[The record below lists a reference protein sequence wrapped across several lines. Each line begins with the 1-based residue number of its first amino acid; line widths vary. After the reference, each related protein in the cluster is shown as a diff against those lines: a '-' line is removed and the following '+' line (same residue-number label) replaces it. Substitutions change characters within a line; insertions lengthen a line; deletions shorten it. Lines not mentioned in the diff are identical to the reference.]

1 MAALIVLNRHPESR
15 SLSGRSG
22 LGRGFGPGVA
32 LAALVVF
39 VARATATDTNAVI
52 SGWLAAQS
60 NIQTWEADFKQTRT
74 LKTLTKP
81 LIASGHLRFASPDR
95 FRWELLA
102 PSQTI
107 ALRDADQM
115 WVIYPMLKRAERY
128 RFDEKTSGEWRE
140 TLSLLEAGFP
150 RNRAE
155 LASRFHVVS
164 ILETNGNWQLAL
176 QPSSA
181 FARKLMRQITVGLA
195 TNDYALTSTEL
206 EFVDG
211 SRMRNDFTNAVYNPK
226 VEENIFKWKPGE
238 EFKVTEPLGR

>member
-1 MAALIVLNRHPESR
+1 MAALTAPNRSSESR
-15 SLSGRSG
+15 ALSGRSG
-22 LGRGFGPGVA
+22 LGRRLGLGVA
-32 LAALVVF
+32 LPALIVLLGRVSAA
-39 VARATATDTNAVI
+39 DTNAVI
-52 SGWLAAQS
+52 SGWLAAQT
-60 NIQTWEADFKQTRT
+60 NVQTWEADFTQTRT

-81 LIASGHLRFASPDR
+81 LLATGHLRFAAPDR

-102 PSQTI
+102 PAQTI
-107 ALRDADQM
+107 ALRDADEM

-155 LASRFHVVS
+155 LDSRFNVVS
-164 ILETNGNWQLAL
+164 IVETNGNWQLAL
-176 QPSSA
+176 QPSNA

-195 TNDYALTSTEL
+195 TNDFALTSTEL

-211 SRMRNDFTNAVYNPK
+211 SRMRNDFTNAVLNPK
-226 VEENIFKWKPGE
+226 LDGTLFKWTPGV